1 MTNRRRIRCC
11 AVSIVAIAVILG
23 IGGHQPAHAQSGV
36 IGPVDPNVSIDMSV
50 LEDGGIGAVTRS
62 QSGLTFSTDVYGG
75 PVDTIG
81 TIMPS
86 RRAPVSRL
94 LIRPDGTTPSRVAR
108 GAAPK
113 LRRPSVK
120 FPKMVRKPKP
130 RKAPRISAPA
140 KPMPAIKAPAV
151 VAIAPPPP
159 PAPKPK
165 SMAKP
170 KPAPMPA
177 PMPAPKMAA
186 PVAAPPPPPAVA
198 TKPVEAAPP
207 PPPPPAPTPVKKVEA
222 KPAPAP
228 KQTASLPPKGGDI
241 KAGKAIRVVFNPGV
255 SKLPNDA
262 KEGLRA
268 IAGKLKGTATLRLQ
282 LLAYAG
288 GGSISSSKARRV
300 SLSRALSVRSFLI
313 ESGVRSTRIDV
324 RALGNK
330 STEKPINRVDV
341 NVVER

>member
-11 AVSIVAIAVILG
+11 VVSIVAIAVILG
-23 IGGHQPAHAQSGV
+23 IGALQPAHAQSGV
-36 IGPVDPNVSIDMSV
+36 IGPIDPNVSIDMSV
-50 LEDGGIGAVTRS
+50 LEDGGVGAVTRP
-62 QSGLTFSTDVYGG
+62 QSGLSFSTDVYGG

-94 LIRPDGTTPSRVAR
+94 LIRPDGSTPSRMAR

-113 LRRPSVK
+113 LRRPKVK
-120 FPKMVRKPKP
+120 FPKMVRKAKP

-140 KPMPAIKAPAV
+140 KSKPVIKAPAV
-151 VAIAPPPP
+151 VAVAPPPPPP

-165 SMAKP
+165 PAP
-170 KPAPMPA
+170 KPA
-177 PMPAPKMAA
+177 KVVAA
-186 PVAAPPPPPAVA
+186 PVAAPPPPPAVE
-198 TKPVEAAPP
+198 TKPVEAAPPP

-222 KPAPAP
+222 KPAPKP

-241 KAGKAIRVVFNPGV
+241 KAGKAIRVVFNPGA

-262 KEGLRA
+262 KDGLRA
-268 IAGKLKGTATLRLQ
+268 IAGKLKGAATLRLQ